1 MWFRTDL
8 ADLHTSPDVPK
19 SLKVMAL
26 DAHRHSRRESWCQL
40 QKRSLQLRMT
50 KHLAQG
56 PQLLGGQDSNPLLT
70 VPLPLY
76 MPCVTLSINGGSFQ

>member
-1 MWFRTDL
+1 MWFRIDL
-8 ADLHTSPDVPK
+8 ADLHTSPDVPR
-19 SLKVMAL
+19 SLKVTAL
-26 DAHRHSRRESWCQL
+26 DVHKHSRRESRCRL
-40 QKRSLQLRMT
+40 QKRRLQLRMT

-76 MPCVTLSINGGSFQ
+76 MLCITLPINR